1 MLQKLIYMESLC
13 YNPEDPN
20 QTEKTLMSPLQDP
33 VTAPATKEEPN
44 LALLPNNSE
53 SEKKV

>member
-20 QTEKTLMSPLQDP
+20 QTEKTLISPLQDP

-44 LALLPNNSE
+44 LDLLPNNPE